1 MVKKKEMGKNN
12 QPNNK
17 GDIKIVDPKSIDYTY
32 TNKDNLF
39 DTKSSSVNREY
50 SDGPKKSKTDKDT
63 QQLRYTLTKNT
74 KIRTRGRIT
83 GGQSKQG
90 HSSVYE

>member
-1 MVKKKEMGKNN
+1 MRKNN
-12 QPNNK
+12 QPNKK
-17 GDIKIVDPKSIDYTY
+17 GGIKIVDPKRIDYTY

-50 SDGPKKSKTDKDT
+50 SDGPKKTKTEKDI
-63 QQLRYTLTKNT
+63 QSLRFDLT
-74 KIRTRGRIT
+74 KIRTKGRIT

>member
-1 MVKKKEMGKNN
+1 MGKNN
-12 QPNNK
+12 QPNKK
-17 GDIKIVDPKSIDYTY
+17 GGIKIVDPKRIDYTY

-50 SDGPKKSKTDKDT
+50 SDDPKKPKTEKDT
-63 QQLRYTLTKNT
+63 QSLRFDLTKNT
-74 KIRTRGRIT
+74 KIRTKGRIT

>member
-1 MVKKKEMGKNN
+1 MGKNN

-50 SDGPKKSKTDKDT
+50 SDGPKKPKTEKDI
-63 QQLRYTLTKNT
+63 QSLRYTLTKNT

>member
-1 MVKKKEMGKNN
+1 MGKKNLH
-12 QPNNK
+12 NK
-17 GDIKIVDPKSIDYTY
+17 KGGIKIVNPKRIDYTY

-39 DTKSSSVNREY
+39 DTKSSSVNRES
-50 SDGPKKSKTDKDT
+50 SDGSKKPKTEKDT
-63 QQLRYTLTKNT
+63 QQIRYILTKNT
-74 KIRTRGRIT
+74 KIRTKGRIT

>member
-50 SDGPKKSKTDKDT
+50 SDGPKKPKTEKDI
-63 QQLRYTLTKNT
+63 QSLRYTLTKNT

>member
-1 MVKKKEMGKNN
+1 MGKNN

-17 GDIKIVDPKSIDYTY
+17 GGIKIVDPKRIDYTC

-39 DTKSSSVNREY
+39 DTKSSSDYREY
-50 SDGPKKSKTDKDT
+50 SDGSKKSKTEKDS